1 MQSKLLAGSADVM
14 IQHASRHMM
23 SSHDNLF
30 THAAHAVDV
39 GDAVYAQR
47 GEQGKVLKALKDT
60 AALTWSMLGRW
71 THSAWACRDR
81 RAAALAGDLE
91 G

>member
-1 MQSKLLAGSADVM
+1 M
-14 IQHASRHMM
+14 IEHASRLMVSFHG
-23 SSHDNLF
+23 NLF

-39 GDAVYAQR
+39 GGAAYAQK

-60 AALTWSMLGRW
+60 AALTWSMLGRG